1 MKKLIMGIL
10 SYCIVSTALQYNKM
24 KNRKDLLK
32 ELESHKNNEKGA
44 QKWVLFFFRKI
55 YNSYYEK
62 QITNFLI

>member
-44 QKWVLFFFRKI
+44 QK
-55 YNSYYEK
+55 
-62 QITNFLI
+62 